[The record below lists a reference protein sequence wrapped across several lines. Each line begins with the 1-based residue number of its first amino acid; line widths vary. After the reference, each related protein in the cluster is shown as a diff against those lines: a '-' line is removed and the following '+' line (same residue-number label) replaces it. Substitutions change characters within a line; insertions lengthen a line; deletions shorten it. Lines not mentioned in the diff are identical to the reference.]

1 MNAAYVVSLVQ
12 SVEHVFSTML
22 QCKVETQTPILQS
35 AEDASHD
42 VSGIIGLSGDVVG
55 AIVLSFPM
63 ATAERVVSTFVGA
76 EIDRNH
82 EDFSDAVGELVNM
95 IAGNAKAKFEGKHVT
110 ISCPSVIV
118 GPGHQ
123 VFQQKDTAV
132 IGIPC
137 DCDHGQFSV
146 NVSIDEANAAANR
159 QAASA

>member
-1 MNAAYVVSLVQ
+1 MNAAYIVSLVQ

-22 QCKVETQTPILQS
+22 QCKVETQTPSLQS

-63 ATAERVVSTFVGA
+63 ATAEQVVSTFIGM
-76 EIDRNH
+76 EIDQNH
-82 EDFSDAVGELVNM
+82 EDFADAIGELVNM
-95 IAGNAKAKFEGKHVT
+95 IAGNAKAKFEGKQVA

-123 VFQQKDTAV
+123 VFQRKDTAI

-137 DCDHGQFSV
+137 QCDCGRFSV
-146 NVSIDEANAAANR
+146 NVSIEETTEAANL
-159 QAASA
+159 QSASA